1 MFFLLLF
8 CFVFVLFCS
17 VLFFFFLHT
26 KDIVKVITDR
36 KTGKLRKLLLADKTW
51 PANQEESH
59 RAPPPPGGSS

>member
-1 MFFLLLF
+1 MFF
-8 CFVFVLFCS
+8 FVVVLFCS
-17 VLFFFFLHT
+17 VLFFFLHT

-51 PANQEESH
+51 PANHEESH